1 MWNYSKAFIKKYR
14 VLIKFVLIGTSNTLI
29 SFLMFIVFLAL
40 LGKNHYQLS
49 LFASWVFSSVISFTL
64 QKTIVF
70 RTKGNWIKEYV
81 KCLMTWSI
89 GYGINAVSL
98 ELIVHYFE
106 LPILLGQI
114 LAILLTT
121 ISTFLL
127 FKYFVFKKS

>member
-106 LPILLGQI
+106 LPIDR
-114 LAILLTT
+114 
-121 ISTFLL
+121 
-127 FKYFVFKKS
+127 KSVV